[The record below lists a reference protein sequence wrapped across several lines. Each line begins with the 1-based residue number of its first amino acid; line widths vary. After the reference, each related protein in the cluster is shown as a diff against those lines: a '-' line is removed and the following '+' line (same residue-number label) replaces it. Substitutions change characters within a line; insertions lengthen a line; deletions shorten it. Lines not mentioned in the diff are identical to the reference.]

1 MPRFLR
7 QPAYPDLTEVGSAG
21 APPSIPLGRIRIS
34 DRFASYETLYS
45 FDSAASGEPMA
56 AAYPGS
62 YGPYLQAAG
71 NPRH

>member
-7 QPAYPDLTEVGSAG
+7 QPAYPDLTEVGATGS
-21 APPSIPLGRIRIS
+21 PTSIPAARIRIG
-34 DRFASYETLYS
+34 DNVASYETLFS

-62 YGPYLQAAG
+62 YGPYLMAAG

>member
-1 MPRFLR
+1 MPKFLS
-7 QPAYPDLTEVGSAG
+7 QPGYPDLTEVGSANG
-21 APPSIPLGRIRIS
+21 PVSIPLARITIDGRV
-34 DRFASYETLYS
+34 ASYETLFS